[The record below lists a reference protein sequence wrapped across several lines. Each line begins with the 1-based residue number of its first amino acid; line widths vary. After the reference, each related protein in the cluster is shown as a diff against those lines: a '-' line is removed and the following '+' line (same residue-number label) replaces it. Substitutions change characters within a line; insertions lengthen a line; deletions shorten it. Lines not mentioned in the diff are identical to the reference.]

1 MTSVFLKILN
11 MGIVA
16 GWIALLVMLVRL
28 PLKKAPRF
36 ITVLLWALVACG

>member
-28 PLKKAPRF
+28 LLKKAPRF
-36 ITVLLWALVACG
+36 WRVLVRK